1 MQAIL
6 LPAHDHD
13 TCGLDR
19 EAAQVNLP
27 AFKKDACADTPLR
40 YDPSERARLKAQGS

>member
-13 TCGLDR
+13 TR
-19 EAAQVNLP
+19 RPHRKAPQVRVCSSQVRVDADVLGRYNP
-27 AFKKDACADTPLR
+27 A
-40 YDPSERARLKAQGS
+40 ERDKSKATM